1 MKQISLN
8 RISLL
13 IKRYVFMNLKTHL
26 IYLAGAAA
34 ILLMLSLLTTWVAKG
49 EYDYLLFQNQMKAI
63 AIFGGFIITSKVFKE
78 ISSKHRGWF
87 YMMLPA
93 NPIEKVLAYW
103 LTTSIGYIVI
113 ASIAMVVLS
122 IITSLI
128 TSIFFKT
135 ALYVY
140 NPVDKTGLMFMVHYC
155 ILQSVFFLGAISF
168 RKNNFLK
175 TILAMFVVIV
185 VVAIILGIISYLLY
199 NDASIDSTGMNIIN
213 PKIYYSLNI
222 VYYALVIPFFL
233 TVSYF
238 KFKERR

>member
-1 MKQISLN
+1 
-8 RISLL
+8 
-13 IKRYVFMNLKTHL
+13 MNLKTHL

>member
-34 ILLMLSLLTTWVAKG
+34 ILLMLSLLTTWWLR
-49 EYDYLLFQNQMKAI
+49 ENMIFINQNQMKAV

-155 ILQSVFFLGAISF
+155 IFQSVFFLGAISF

-199 NDASIDSTGMNIIN
+199 NDANIDSTGMNIIN

-233 TVSYF
+233 SVSYF